1 MKQARGKMA
10 KKEHLATGMRAVSIL
25 AIFGGGSALAAKS
38 AGNLITEIRSHSCTV
53 TACQIFR

>member
-1 MKQARGKMA
+1 MA

-38 AGNLITEIRSHSCTV
+38 AGNLITEICSHSCTV